1 VSMRPFAEVRVQAV
15 PLAKERS
22 ASMTVPRTE
31 AVEGSELDRW
41 SCQVRRMLAGLIA
54 VMALAGCAASEAA
67 SPSATEPTLIPDTA
81 TATAVPLTPAPRP
94 TPTPVPPTVTP
105 VPPTPTLV
113 PPTATPVPPTP
124 TPVAPTETANGIA
137 LRPVTDPYLYDYPPS
152 AATAVTTVTEAQ
164 ALWIALTAENHWARG
179 LALDAAS
186 TADDYDKE
194 IVASDLITEEME
206 RALSDL
212 IADRR
217 DRQIQSLYDPAVH
230 LIDVRFQYANEY
242 LIVDLCRYS
251 AFELR
256 DVNGELIDPDGDGS
270 IVAEGASTSTESVV
284 FLLPDPVLAGTEF
297 KTITI
302 GEVTTCW

>member
-1 VSMRPFAEVRVQAV
+1 
-15 PLAKERS
+15 
-22 ASMTVPRTE
+22 MTVPRTE

-67 SPSATEPTLIPDTA
+67 SPSATEPTLIPASA
-81 TATAVPLTPAPRP
+81 TATA
-94 TPTPVPPTVTP
+94 VPPTVTP

-113 PPTATPVPPTP
+113 PPTTTPVPPTP

-137 LRPVTDPYLYDYPPS
+137 LRPITDPYLYDYPPS

-164 ALWIALTAENHWARG
+164 ALWIALTVENYWTRG
-179 LALDAAS
+179 VSFDAAG
-186 TADDYDKE
+186 AVDDYDKE

-217 DRQIQSLYDPAVH
+217 DRQVRGSFDAASH
-230 LIDVRFQYANEY
+230 LIDVRFQYASEY
-242 LIVDLCRYS
+242 LVVDLCEYLGYEQLD
-251 AFELR
+251 A
-256 DVNGELIDPDGDGS
+256 NGELFDPDGDGPIAAALS
-270 IVAEGASTSTESVV
+270 ATGLESMV
-284 FLLPDPVLAGTEF
+284 FLLPDPVLAGREYSM
-297 KTITI
+297 IAA
-302 GEVTTCW
+302 GEVTACW

>member
-31 AVEGSELDRW
+31 AIEGSKLDRW
-41 SCQVRRMLAGLIA
+41 SCQLRRMLAGVMA
-54 VMALAGCAASEAA
+54 VGVLALAGCAASEAA
-67 SPSATEPTLIPDTA
+67 APSATEPTLIPASA
-81 TATAVPLTPAPRP
+81 TATAVPP
-94 TPTPVPPTVTP
+94 TPTPW
-105 VPPTPTLV
+105 PTPTPTPTPTPV

-124 TPVAPTETANGIA
+124 TPVAPTEAANGIA
-137 LRPVTDPYLYDYPPS
+137 LRPITDPYLYDYPPS

-179 LALDAAS
+179 FALDAAS

-206 RALSDL
+206 RLVSVR

-217 DRQIQSLYDPAVH
+217 DRQIRAIYDASTH
-230 LIDVRFQYANEY
+230 LIEVRFQYAGEY
-242 LIVDLCRYS
+242 LIVDLCHYVGYEQLG
-251 AFELR
+251 AN
-256 DVNGELIDPDGDGS
+256 DELIDPDGDGP
-270 IVAEGASTSTESVV
+270 IAAEGAVTTIESVV

>member
-1 VSMRPFAEVRVQAV
+1 
-15 PLAKERS
+15 
-22 ASMTVPRTE
+22 
-31 AVEGSELDRW
+31 
-41 SCQVRRMLAGLIA
+41 
-54 VMALAGCAASEAA
+54 
-67 SPSATEPTLIPDTA
+67 
-81 TATAVPLTPAPRP
+81 
-94 TPTPVPPTVTP
+94 
-105 VPPTPTLV
+105 
-113 PPTATPVPPTP
+113 VPPTP

-217 DRQIQSLYDPAVH
+217 DRQIHSLYDPAVH